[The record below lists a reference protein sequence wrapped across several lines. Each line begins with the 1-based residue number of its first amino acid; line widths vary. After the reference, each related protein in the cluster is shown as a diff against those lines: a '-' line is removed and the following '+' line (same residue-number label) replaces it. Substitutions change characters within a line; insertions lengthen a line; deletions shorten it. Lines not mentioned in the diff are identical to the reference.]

1 MRIQMRLSRPTVVAI
16 QVYKQIKFA
25 DPKAKITN
33 GYLVGMAYK
42 AIQNDLDRIDWQAI
56 NSKDI
61 SKDIPNVTI
70 NYDDNSIS
78 DLQTA
83 LNLEETVLDGI
94 ENLQNKFM
102 NNVFHTKRM
111 FRPFVIKLILFAAIL
126 KETDNL
132 TLLKEENNNE

>member
-16 QVYKQIKFA
+16 QEYKQIKFA

-42 AIQNDLDRIDWQAI
+42 AIQNDLNRIDWKAI
-56 NSKDI
+56 NSMGI
-61 SKDIPNVTI
+61 SNVTI

-83 LNLEETVLDGI
+83 LNLEEAVLNGI

-102 NNVFHTKRM
+102 NNVFQTKRM
-111 FRPFVIKLILFAAIL
+111 FKPFVIKLILFAAIL
-126 KETDNL
+126 KEKDKL

>member
-1 MRIQMRLSRPTVVAI
+1 MRIQMRLSRPTVAAI
-16 QVYKQIKFA
+16 QEYKQIKFA

-33 GYLVGMAYK
+33 GYLVGMSYK
-42 AIQNDLDRIDWQAI
+42 AIQNDLDRIDWKAI
-56 NSKDI
+56 NSM
-61 SKDIPNVTI
+61 DIPNVTI

-83 LNLEETVLDGI
+83 LNLEKTVLDGI
-94 ENLQNKFM
+94 EILQNKFM
-102 NNVFHTKRM
+102 DVFDTRRM

-126 KETDNL
+126 KEKGNL

>member
-16 QVYKQIKFA
+16 QEYKQIKFA

-42 AIQNDLDRIDWQAI
+42 AIQNDLDRINWQAI
-56 NSKDI
+56 NS
-61 SKDIPNVTI
+61 DIPKFTI

-83 LNLEETVLDGI
+83 LNLEATVLDGI
-94 ENLQNKFM
+94 EKLQIKFRD
-102 NNVFHTKRM
+102 VFYTKRI
-111 FRPFVIKLILFAAIL
+111 FKPFVIKLILFAAIL
-126 KETDNL
+126 KETGKL

>member
-16 QVYKQIKFA
+16 QEYKQIKFA

-56 NSKDI
+56 NSM
-61 SKDIPNVTI
+61 DIPNVTI

-83 LNLEETVLDGI
+83 LNLEAAVLDGI
-94 ENLQNKFM
+94 ENLQIKFM
-102 NNVFHTKRM
+102 NVFSTKRM
-111 FRPFVIKLILFAAIL
+111 FKPFVIKLILFAAIL

>member
-1 MRIQMRLSRPTVVAI
+1 MRIQMRLSRPTVAAI
-16 QVYKQIKFA
+16 QEYKQIKFA

-56 NSKDI
+56 NSM
-61 SKDIPNVTI
+61 DIPNVTK
-70 NYDDNSIS
+70 NYDDSIS

-83 LNLEETVLDGI
+83 LNLEAAVLDGI
-94 ENLQNKFM
+94 EKLQNKFM
-102 NNVFHTKRM
+102 SVFSTKKM
-111 FRPFVIKLILFAAIL
+111 FKPFVIKLILFAAIL

>member
-16 QVYKQIKFA
+16 QEYKQIKFA

-42 AIQNDLDRIDWQAI
+42 AIHNDLDRIDWKAI
-56 NSKDI
+56 NSM
-61 SKDIPNVTI
+61 DIPNVTI

-83 LNLEETVLDGI
+83 LNLEKTVLDGI
-94 ENLQNKFM
+94 EILQIKFM
-102 NNVFHTKRM
+102 NVFSTKRM
-111 FRPFVIKLILFAAIL
+111 FKPFVIKLILFAAIL
-126 KETDNL
+126 KETNKL

>member
-16 QVYKQIKFA
+16 QEYKQIKFA
-25 DPKAKITN
+25 DTKAKVTS
-33 GYLVGMAYK
+33 GYLVGMAFK
-42 AIQNDLDRIDWQAI
+42 AIQNDLDRIDWKAI
-56 NSKDI
+56 NSMGI
-61 SKDIPNVTI
+61 SNVTI

-83 LNLEETVLDGI
+83 LNLEEAVLNGI

-102 NNVFHTKRM
+102 NNVFQTKRM

-126 KETDNL
+126 KEKDNL

>member
-16 QVYKQIKFA
+16 QEYKQIKFA

-42 AIQNDLDRIDWQAI
+42 AIQNDLGRIDWKAI
-56 NSKDI
+56 NSMGI
-61 SKDIPNVTI
+61 SNVTI

-83 LNLEETVLDGI
+83 LNLEEAVLNGI

-102 NNVFHTKRM
+102 NNVFQTKRM

-126 KETDNL
+126 KEKGNL

>member
-1 MRIQMRLSRPTVVAI
+1 MRLSRPTVVAI
-16 QVYKQIKFA
+16 QEYKQIKFA

-42 AIQNDLDRIDWQAI
+42 AIQNDLNRIDWKAI
-56 NSKDI
+56 NSMGI
-61 SKDIPNVTI
+61 SNVTI

-83 LNLEETVLDGI
+83 LNLEEAVLNGI

-102 NNVFHTKRM
+102 NNVFQTKRM
-111 FRPFVIKLILFAAIL
+111 FKPFVIKLILFAAIL
-126 KETDNL
+126 KEKDKL